1 MHSSHL
7 SRLWTCWSSRILFTL
22 VVVYTTLGTAA
33 ENQGLGKVLS
43 GVDWKKLA
51 SGIPDDPEFQS
62 SVRGVF
68 GSLTPDGQR
77 KVTESINGLRGGKG
91 PVVTGTPVDTLVA
104 KKLAQTLNPV
114 VFDPESKNILT
125 AFEANGS
132 LSELM
137 ESITGKASS
146 STTKP
151 QTTARTT
158 TGKQA
163 IDPAWFVGKTWVSDS
178 GTKWAFSEGGAGEK
192 AFGNNKS
199 AFTWRLLRSG
209 LVEISGRDAA
219 QSPIRTWFVQF
230 QSETEASYGTAEKN
244 LPNKMHPQ

>member
-114 VFDPESKNILT
+114 VFDPESKNTLT
-125 AFEANGS
+125 G
-132 LSELM
+132 M
-137 ESITGKASS
+137 
-146 STTKP
+146 
-151 QTTARTT
+151 AR
-158 TGKQA
+158 
-163 IDPAWFVGKTWVSDS
+163 D
-178 GTKWAFSEGGAGEK
+178 
-192 AFGNNKS
+192 
-199 AFTWRLLRSG
+199 
-209 LVEISGRDAA
+209 
-219 QSPIRTWFVQF
+219 
-230 QSETEASYGTAEKN
+230 
-244 LPNKMHPQ
+244 